1 MSSFCHVFEYNQDS
15 SNFSRNNHIDNYYFY
30 IFSTHPDRSG
40 LLHSGG
46 PADVPLVTGLVNTYL
61 NINGRMKRSRK
72 SEIERDH
79 LFVAIRLKISAEL
92 HQIPSSPHDTDHETL
107 IVMKYA
113 NIIRMQTESN

>member
-1 MSSFCHVFEYNQDS
+1 
-15 SNFSRNNHIDNYYFY
+15 
-30 IFSTHPDRSG
+30 
-40 LLHSGG
+40 
-46 PADVPLVTGLVNTYL
+46 
-61 NINGRMKRSRK
+61 MKRSRK